1 MNINHNKNNKINR
14 YVIVGGG
21 TAGWISAAILS
32 RALHNT
38 GCEIVLV
45 ESPHTPTVGVGEA
58 TIPSIMD
65 LLTYL
70 KISSQDFIA
79 KTNATFKLGIKF
91 VDWQQK
97 GQHYWHQFGYVG
109 NKIDGKPFYQHWLK
123 HHFNGGKYEFS
134 DFSPAIAM
142 AKQNKFFIPDPKK
155 PNNLSNSTYALHFDA
170 VLVAQFLSDYCQA
183 NQVQHIKAHINNVIT
198 DDKGQISSLAL
209 EDGSSVGGDFFID
222 CSGQHALLIN
232 KTLRVGLE
240 NWQQYL
246 PVDRAVVMQTEK
258 HPDFPPYTESTAHE
272 HGWRWQIPL
281 QNRTGNGYVYCSD
294 FCDDESAKALLEKH
308 VIGEKI
314 TDARIIKFTT
324 GKRDKMWFKNCL
336 AVGLSSGFLEPLES
350 TSIHLIMKSMLNF
363 VQMLPD
369 KNLNPATITEFNR
382 LMDFE
387 YTSIRD
393 FIVLHYCA
401 SARTDSAF
409 WRMWQNLEIPATLV
423 NKLALFKEHGR
434 LYKNDQDLFS
444 ADSWYAVLEG
454 MKVRP
459 KSYDTLIDASKFEQ
473 IEAALPQ
480 AVAGL
485 NNTAKQLLS
494 HQEYLAR
501 LIDHINNK

>member
-1 MNINHNKNNKINR
+1 MNRNNKINR

-21 TAGWISAAILS
+21 TAGWISAAILA

-70 KISSQDFIA
+70 KISANDFIA
-79 KTNATFKLGIKF
+79 KTNASFKLGIKF
-91 VDWQQK
+91 VDWYQK

-123 HHFNGGKYEFS
+123 HHLNGGKFQFT
-134 DFSPAIAM
+134 DFSPAIAL
-142 AKQNKFFIPDPKK
+142 AKQNKFYIPDPKK

-170 VLVAQFLSDYCQA
+170 GLVATFLNEYCVK
-183 NQVQHIKAHINNVIT
+183 NGVKHLKAHIDTVNTNEQ
-198 DDKGQISSLAL
+198 GLISSLKL
-209 EDGSSVGGDFFID
+209 ENGNQVDGDFFID
-222 CSGQHALLIN
+222 CSGQHALIIN

-240 NWQQYL
+240 NWQKYL
-246 PVDRAVVMQTEK
+246 PVDSAVVVQTEK

-294 FCDDESAKALLEKH
+294 FCDDESAKALLENN
-308 VIGEKI
+308 I
-314 TDARIIKFTT
+314 TGKKLTEPRVIKFVT

-350 TSIHLIMKSMLNF
+350 TSIHLIMKSMLTF
-363 VQMLPD
+363 VQTLPD
-369 KNLNPATITEFNR
+369 KNLQPATINEFNR
-382 LMDFE
+382 LMDIE
-387 YTSIRD
+387 YTCIRD
-393 FIVLHYCA
+393 FIVLHYCT
-401 SARTDSAF
+401 SQRTDSKF
-409 WRMWQNLEIPATLV
+409 WQMWQHLEIPKSLT
-423 NKLALFKEHGR
+423 NKLTLFREHGR
-434 LYKNDQDLFS
+434 LIKNDLDLFS
-444 ADSWYAVLEG
+444 SDSWYAVLEG

-459 KSYDTLIDASKFEQ
+459 NSYDPLIDASKFEK
-473 IEAALPQ
+473 IETALPDAIAALEHN
-480 AVAGL
+480 VA
-485 NNTAKQLLS
+485 QLLS
-494 HQEYLAR
+494 HEEFVKKLVMP
-501 LIDHINNK
+501 

>member
-1 MNINHNKNNKINR
+1 MNNKINR

-21 TAGWISAAILS
+21 TAGWMSAAILS

-45 ESPHTPTVGVGEA
+45 ESPYTPTVGVGEA

-70 KISSQDFIA
+70 KIPAQDFIA

-91 VDWQQK
+91 VDWSEK
-97 GQHYWHQFGYVG
+97 GEHYWHQFGYVG

-123 HHFNGGKYEFS
+123 HHLNGGSLQFT

-142 AKQNKFFIPDPKK
+142 AQQNKFSIPDPKK

-170 VLVAQFLSDYCQA
+170 SLVANFLGEYC
-183 NQVQHIKAHINNVIT
+183 VTKGVKHIKSHINKVNT
-198 DDKGQISSLAL
+198 NEDGLISSLVIENDSL
-209 EDGSSVGGDFFID
+209 ISGDFFID
-222 CSGQHALLIN
+222 CTGQHALLIN

-240 NWQQYL
+240 NWQKFL
-246 PVDRAVVMQTEK
+246 PVDSAVVVQTEK

-308 VIGEKI
+308 VIGKKI
-314 TDARIIKFTT
+314 TESRVIKFTT
-324 GKRDKMWFKNCL
+324 GKRDKIWFKNCL

-363 VQMLPD
+363 VQTLPD
-369 KNLNPATITEFNR
+369 KNLNAATINEFNR
-382 LMDFE
+382 LMDIE
-387 YTSIRD
+387 YACIRD
-393 FIVLHYCA
+393 FIVLHYCV
-401 SARTDSAF
+401 SIRTDSNF
-409 WRMWQNLEIPATLV
+409 WKMWQTLEIPESLE

-434 LYKNDQDLFS
+434 LFKNELDLFS

-459 KSYDTLIDASKFEQ
+459 NSYDPLVDASDFEK
-473 IEAALPQ
+473 IEKALPQ
-480 AVAGL
+480 AIEGL
-485 NNTAKQLLS
+485 NQTVSQLLT
-494 HQEYLAR
+494 HEAFVQR
-501 LIDHINNK
+501 LTRN